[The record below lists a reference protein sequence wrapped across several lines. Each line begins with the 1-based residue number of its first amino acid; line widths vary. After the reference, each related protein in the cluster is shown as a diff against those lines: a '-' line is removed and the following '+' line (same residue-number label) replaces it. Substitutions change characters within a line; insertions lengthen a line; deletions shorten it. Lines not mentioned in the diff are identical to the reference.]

1 MTGHW
6 MRVLV
11 GLLMLASTA
20 AIAQRPSTVDVLITG
35 GRVLDGAG
43 NPGIQ
48 YDIGVVADTIVFVGH
63 AAAAGVTGRDTINA
77 DKLLVMPGF
86 WDVHSHATLDSPDG
100 RQARPQ
106 LYQGITTV
114 LLGVDGAGTDRL
126 GEVFESYAKNGIAV
140 NAMHYVGQGAAR
152 RAVMG
157 NADREPTM
165 AELDM
170 MKEFIARGMEQ
181 GAIGMST
188 GLFYAPG
195 FFAKTAE
202 VIELNKVAARYG
214 GIYDTHDRDLGAGY
228 KSIGYDASIREAI
241 EIGEKGGT
249 PVIFSHFGPQGAKN
263 YGRAAAGA
271 KLVEEAR
278 ARGVNVM
285 AGQHT
290 YDATNS
296 NLAAYVIPRWA
307 VEGGN
312 NAMRERFKERKTW
325 ERLMKEITEMV
336 EIRGGADKI
345 VFTDE
350 NPDLN
355 GKTLQD
361 KAREWRL
368 SVPETAMRILTD
380 NQGVSVMNRYLYD
393 PDNAKYL
400 AQREW
405 MMTCTDGGT
414 PVFGDGIVHP
424 RSYGSF
430 TKKLREYVYQD
441 KAITLPFAIRGMTG
455 LAATFFDVQD
465 RGFIRE
471 GQKAD
476 IVVLDEPR
484 IRDMATYESPHRYS
498 EGTVHVL
505 INGRFA
511 FRDGAPTGVLAGRA
525 LPRPGVV
532 SAGRTN
538 GER

>member
-1 MTGHW
+1 
-6 MRVLV
+6 
-11 GLLMLASTA
+11 MLG
-20 AIAQRPSTVDVLITG
+20 D
-35 GRVLDGAG
+35 
-43 NPGIQ
+43 
-48 YDIGVVADTIVFVGH
+48 
-63 AAAAGVTGRDTINA
+63 
-77 DKLLVMPGF
+77 
-86 WDVHSHATLDSPDG
+86 
-100 RQARPQ
+100 
-106 LYQGITTV
+106 
-114 LLGVDGAGTDRL
+114 
-126 GEVFESYAKNGIAV
+126 VFESYAKNGIAV

-152 RAVMG
+152 RVVMG
-157 NADREPTM
+157 NADREPTP
-165 AELDM
+165 AELDA
-170 MKEFIARGMEQ
+170 MKQFIARGMEQ

-214 GIYDTHDRDLGAGY
+214 GIYDTHDRDLGAAY

-271 KLVEEAR
+271 KLVDEAR

-312 NAMRERFKERKTW
+312 KAMRERFTDRKTW

-368 SVPETAMRILTD
+368 SVPETAMRILTEND
-380 NQGVSVMNRYLYD
+380 GVSVMNRYLYD
-393 PDNAKYL
+393 PENAKYL

-414 PVFGDGIVHP
+414 PVFGEGIVHP

-430 TKKLREYVYQD
+430 TKKLREYVLSGQGD
-441 KAITLPFAIRGMTG
+441 
-455 LAATFFDVQD
+455 LAAVRDPRDDGAGGDVFRRARIAASSARD
-465 RGFIRE
+465 RKPISWCWTRRGFGISRPTT
-471 GQKAD
+471 Q
-476 IVVLDEPR
+476 
-484 IRDMATYESPHRYS
+484 PHRYS

-505 INGRFA
+505 VNGKFA
-511 FRDGAPTGVLAGRA
+511 FRDGTPTGVLAGRPI
-525 LPRPGVV
+525 PRPG
-532 SAGRTN
+532 AAPRRGRN
-538 GER
+538 NKP

>member
-1 MTGHW
+1 MIGRE

-11 GLLMLASTA
+11 GLLLVA
-20 AIAQRPSTVDVLITG
+20 ATGTMAQPESAVDVLIRG

-43 NPGIQ
+43 NPWSQ
-48 YDIGVVADTIVFVGH
+48 YDIGVRGDTIVFVGH
-63 AAAAGVTGRDTINA
+63 AAAAGVTGRETIEA
-77 DKLLVMPGF
+77 SGLLVTPGF
-86 WDVHSHATLDSPDG
+86 WDVHSHAALDTPDG
-100 RQARPQ
+100 RLARPQ

-114 LLGVDGAGTDRL
+114 LLGIDGAGTDALRD
-126 GEVFESYAKNGIAV
+126 VFASYAQNGIAV
-140 NAMHYVGQGAAR
+140 NAMHYVGQGTAR
-152 RAVMG
+152 RVVMG
-157 NADREPTM
+157 NADREPTP
-165 AELDM
+165 AELES
-170 MKEFIARGMEQ
+170 MKQFIARGMEQ
-181 GAIGMST
+181 GAVGMST

-263 YGRAAAGA
+263 RGRAAAGA
-271 KLVEEAR
+271 ALIDEAR

-290 YDATNS
+290 YDASNS

-312 NAMRERFKERKTW
+312 SALRERFKERKTW

-345 VFTDE
+345 VFTDK
-350 NPDLN
+350 NADLN
-355 GKTLQD
+355 GRTLQD

-368 SVPETAMRILTD
+368 SVPETAMRILTE
-380 NQGVSVMNRYLYD
+380 NEGVSVMNRYLYD

-400 AQREW
+400 AQQEW

-414 PVFGDGIVHP
+414 PTFGVGVVHP
-424 RSYGSF
+424 RSYGAF

-441 KAITLPFAIRGMTG
+441 KAISLPFAIRGMTG
-455 LAATFFDVQD
+455 LAATFFNVQD

-476 IVVLDEPR
+476 LVVLDEAR
-484 IRDMATYESPHRYS
+484 IRDLATYESPHRYS

-505 INGRFA
+505 VNGKFA
-511 FRDGAPTGVLAGRA
+511 FRDGAPTGVLAGRGI
-525 LPRPGVV
+525 PRPG
-532 SAGRTN
+532 AARTQ
-538 GER
+538 GQR